1 MNDSLLSPART
12 HVLLADDHPLVIEG
26 IKMLLRQEHD
36 IRVVAQATTGAEALR
51 CLHSHPEVSVAI
63 VDLNMPNMSGVE
75 LTRQIHRQRPD
86 VRVLALSMFYDH
98 ASVTEVLEAGGAGY
112 LLKNTSK
119 AELSEAIRV
128 VAAGNTFFS
137 PEVGAMLL
145 QNMQASAKK
154 RATAAAGQ
162 PVELTSREK
171 EVLQLVAREFSNAH
185 IAEQLFISER
195 TVETHRRNILA
206 KTNCKSVVGLIQY
219 ALRHRL
225 IS

>member
-1 MNDSLLSPART
+1 MNDSPLSPART

-26 IKMLLRQEHD
+26 IKMLLRQEPD

-63 VDLNMPNMSGVE
+63 VDLNMPHMSGVE
-75 LTRQIHRQRPD
+75 LTRQIHRQRPE

-112 LLKNTSK
+112 LLKNISK
-119 AELSEAIRV
+119 AELSGAIRA

-154 RATAAAGQ
+154 RATAAGQ
-162 PVELTSREK
+162 PAELTSREK

>member
-1 MNDSLLSPART
+1 M
-12 HVLLADDHPLVIEG
+12 LLADDHPLVIEG
-26 IKMLLRQEHD
+26 IKMLLRQESD

-51 CLHSHPEVSVAI
+51 SLHSHPEVSVAI
-63 VDLNMPNMSGVE
+63 VDLNMPHMSGVE
-75 LTRQIHRQRPD
+75 LTRQIRSQRPD
-86 VRVLALSMFYDH
+86 VRVLALSMFYDQ

-119 AELSEAIRV
+119 AELSEAIRA

-145 QNMQASAKK
+145 QNMQSSAKG
-154 RATAAAGQ
+154 RSAAAGH
-162 PVELTSREK
+162 PAELTNREK
-171 EVLQLVAREFSNAH
+171 EVLQLVAREFSNSH

-206 KTNCKSVVGLIQY
+206 KTNCKSMVGLIQY

-225 IS
+225 IN